1 MILKLRQIGMWPLLA
16 YILVMGILLSL
27 GFWQLARS
35 EQKREYLQTQE
46 QLLQQD
52 ALVIDGNTPDDLAS
66 LKFRPVSV
74 TGEYDV
80 EHQFLVDNQHMHGK
94 VGYLVLTPLK
104 LSNQK
109 IVLINRGWVPLN
121 VDRKILPDIAFTQ
134 KQVSLTGR
142 VNSFPSVGLQLSG
155 AELPTSGWPAV
166 VQVVQPKILGPLLH
180 ADVLSFQIELDPYAE
195 NGYLRSWSLPVLITP
210 EKHIAYAVQWFGLAF
225 TLTVLAFWSIRKKLH
240 ESATN

>member
-1 MILKLRQIGMWPLLA
+1 MILKLRQIGILPLLA
-16 YILVMGILLSL
+16 YILAMGILLSL

-52 ALVIDGNTPDDLAS
+52 ALVIDSNTPDDLAS

-74 TGEYDV
+74 AGEYDV
-80 EHQFLVDNQHMHGK
+80 EHQFLLDNQHVQGK
-94 VGYLVLTPLK
+94 VGYFVLTPLK
-104 LSNQK
+104 LTNNRV
-109 IVLINRGWVPLN
+109 VLVNRGWVPLN
-121 VDRKILPDIAFTQ
+121 VNRKILPDIAFKS
-134 KQVSLTGR
+134 KQVSLSGR

-155 AELPTSGWPAV
+155 AEVPTPGWPAV
-166 VQVVQPKILGPLLH
+166 VQVVQPNILEPLLH
-180 ADVLSFQIELDPYAE
+180 ADVLSFQIELDPQAE
-195 NGYLRSWSLPVLITP
+195 NGYLRSWTIPVVISP